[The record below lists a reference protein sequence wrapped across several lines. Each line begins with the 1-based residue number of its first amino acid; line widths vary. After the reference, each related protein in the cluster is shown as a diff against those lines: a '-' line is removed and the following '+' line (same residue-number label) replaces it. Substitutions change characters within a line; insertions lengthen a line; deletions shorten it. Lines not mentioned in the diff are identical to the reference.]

1 MEGTKLRTLVAA
13 LLPVAAC
20 LLQGWFWVQIEP
32 LAWFLFYPAVFLG
45 ARLGGLRGG
54 LLATLIALP
63 LGIYFFIPYHGS
75 FIAQDAASLYSA
87 LVFAILGILFSLTH
101 ETRRQMREKQGLL
114 AERERSLEVLE
125 LINTCRNRQDLMQAV
140 MDLARRWT
148 GCEAVG
154 IRLKEGDDY
163 PYYET
168 LGFAKEFVLAEN
180 QLCARDARGQTL
192 RDRQGNPVLDCMCG
206 NILCG
211 RFDPSQP
218 FFTAHGSFWS
228 NGTTRLLASTT
239 EADRQARTRNRCNG
253 EGYESVALIRIH
265 TAGET
270 FGLLQCNS
278 RQPGR
283 FTAPLLSQLEWLAG
297 QLAAP
302 LARWQAEDLR
312 RETQQ
317 RFAAAFAAS
326 PVGMCLINWEDRRI
340 VDLNPAHLANLGLH
354 RQEEAIGKTA
364 AELGIVIQ
372 PAPGAESRLDTG
384 QAGTLRNVEMQA
396 RHPDGTQR
404 DYLVSTEFMEVGR
417 RKEVFW
423 LQLDITRHKRA
434 EEAVKRAAAYH
445 RRLIEA
451 SLDPLMAISPEGRI
465 TDVNHAT
472 ELATGFARE
481 ELTGSDFADYF
492 TLPEKARAV
501 FMQVFSTGSV
511 TNFPLELRHREGT
524 TISVLYNAATYRDET
539 GRVMGVFAAARDITE
554 RKRAEE
560 GMRRTTQLLE
570 SVRLALCSYLES
582 GNAQAPFDFL
592 LKTLLSLTHSEFG
605 FLDEVLRDEQGAP
618 YKLNLALSNI
628 AWNEETRKLY
638 EQIAARH
645 FEFRN
650 LKNLAG
656 LPATTGAPVI
666 ANEAPHD
673 PRAGGLPAGHP
684 AIHTFLGLPLR
695 FGGELVGVAGIAN
708 RPGGYDETMAGF
720 LEPFLAACSSIIHAV
735 RARTRERQAL
745 EALRESEA
753 LLKTA
758 GRTARFGGWRVNLAE
773 GRVVWSDEVACLHGK
788 EPGYAP
794 SVEEGISFYA
804 PEWRERITQV
814 FTACAREGAPYDEE
828 LEIITAQGQRV
839 WVRTLGE
846 AIRGA
851 DGAIV
856 QVQGSFQDIT
866 DQKRGEAERQRLY
879 EQARQEAQIRADLL
893 NEVNHRVKNNLV
905 SILGIIQ
912 MERQLSGPQ
921 GRDAA
926 AALASLEERISG
938 MLAVHGLLTRCNWTP
953 VEIGEILRL
962 ILAGAVASSPIRDR
976 LATEIGFE
984 PPAARRRKISPRQA
998 TTLALILNELVTNS
1012 VKYAFPGRPEGRIQ
1026 IGLAIAPA
1034 EAEIAVLTLTY
1045 RDNGAG
1051 WPEEVLAGRREGV
1064 GLKLIRGTLRSQ
1076 PQSRL
1081 ELANENGARVILGF
1095 NLAPAARPGAEPL
1108 ETI

>member
-1 MEGTKLRTLVAA
+1 
-13 LLPVAAC
+13 
-20 LLQGWFWVQIEP
+20 
-32 LAWFLFYPAVFLG
+32 
-45 ARLGGLRGG
+45 
-54 LLATLIALP
+54 
-63 LGIYFFIPYHGS
+63 
-75 FIAQDAASLYSA
+75 
-87 LVFAILGILFSLTH
+87 
-101 ETRRQMREKQGLL
+101 
-114 AERERSLEVLE
+114 
-125 LINTCRNRQDLMQAV
+125 
-140 MDLARRWT
+140 
-148 GCEAVG
+148 
-154 IRLKEGDDY
+154 
-163 PYYET
+163 
-168 LGFAKEFVLAEN
+168 
-180 QLCARDARGQTL
+180 
-192 RDRQGNPVLDCMCG
+192 MCG

-218 FFTAHGSFWS
+218 FFTARGSFWS

-270 FGLLQCNS
+270 YGLLQCNS

-283 FTAPLLSQLEWLAG
+283 FTAPLLGQLEWLAG

-302 LARWQAEDLR
+302 LARWQAEELR
-312 RETQQ
+312 CETQQ

-326 PVGMCLINWEDRRI
+326 PVGMCLINGEDRRI
-340 VDLNPAHLANLGLH
+340 VDLNPAHLANLGLQ
-354 RQEEAIGKTA
+354 RREEAIGRTA
-364 AELGIVIQ
+364 AELGLVLQ
-372 PAPGAESRLDTG
+372 PAPEAERRLGTG
-384 QAGTLRNVEMQA
+384 QARSLRNVEM
-396 RHPDGTQR
+396 RTHHPDGTLR
-404 DYLVSTEFMEVGR
+404 YFLVSTELMDVGR
-417 RKEVFW
+417 RKEVLW
-423 LQLDITRHKRA
+423 LQLDITRHQRA

-445 RRLIEA
+445 RSLIEA
-451 SLDPLMAISPEGRI
+451 SLDPLVTISPEGRI

-472 ELATGFARE
+472 ELATGLPRE
-481 ELTGSDFADYF
+481 ELIGSDFADYF
-492 TLPEKARAV
+492 TQPEKARAGYE
-501 FMQVFSTGSV
+501 QVFSDGSV
-511 TNFPLELRHREGT
+511 KDYTLELRRRDGT
-524 TISVLYNAATYRDET
+524 TISVLYNASVYRDET
-539 GRVMGVFAAARDITE
+539 GRVIGVFAAARDITE

-570 SVRLALCSYLES
+570 SVRLALSSYLES

-592 LKTLLSLTHSEFG
+592 LKTLLSLTGSEFG
-605 FLDEVLRDEQGAP
+605 FLDELLHDEQGAL

-628 AWNEETRKLY
+628 AWNAETRKLY

-656 LPATTGAPVI
+656 LPATTGETVI

-684 AIHTFLGLPLR
+684 PIHTYLGLPLR
-695 FGGELVGVAGIAN
+695 FGGELLGVAGIAN
-708 RPGGYDETMAGF
+708 RPGGYDEKMAGF

-773 GRVVWSDEVACLHGK
+773 GRVVWSDEVARIHGL

-794 SVEEGISFYA
+794 SVAEGISFYA

-814 FTACAREGAPYDEE
+814 FTACAREGTPYDEE
-828 LEIITAQGQRV
+828 LEIISTQGQRV
-839 WVRTLGE
+839 WVRTVGE
-846 AIRGA
+846 VIRGA
-851 DGAIV
+851 DGVIV

-879 EQARQEAQIRADLL
+879 EQTRQEAQIRTDLL

-912 MERQLSGPQ
+912 MERQLCGPQ

-938 MLAVHGLLTRCNWTP
+938 MMAVHGVLSGSNWAA

-962 ILAGAVASSPIRDR
+962 VLAGAVASSPIRDR

-984 PPAARRRKISPRQA
+984 PPEARRRKITPRQA

-1026 IGLAIAPA
+1026 VSLETTPPGA
-1034 EAEIAVLTLTY
+1034 EAAVLTLTY

-1081 ELANENGARVILGF
+1081 ELANEKGARATLSF
-1095 NLAPAARPGAEPL
+1095 KLAPVTRPGTEPS